1 MRVGI
6 FTDTYRPQVNGV
18 VSSITTLEKE
28 LRKKGHKVYII
39 TTTDPDAK
47 AIEPNVLRIP
57 SIEFKPAPQYRLGL
71 VYSAK
76 IIKKISK
83 LDLDVIHCQTEW
95 GVGTFARFVA
105 TKLEIPLIHTYHT
118 LYEYYGHY
126 IFGNHLK
133 NQRKKVAAA
142 ISKFYC
148 ERCNELIVPTRKV
161 AVILK
166 SYGIKKEPNIIPTG
180 IYVDKFYR
188 ENYTDEDREFI
199 RESFGVEKDDFLCV
213 YVGRVAQEKS
223 IDVLI
228 DMFSK
233 ISDPKCKFMI
243 VGKSYGDTGDKLKEQ
258 AKKLGI
264 SDRVIFV
271 GEVPHEK
278 VAIYYQIGE
287 VFLNASVSET
297 QGLTFVEAMVAK
309 VPVNARYDLN
319 LEDLLVETEAG
330 LVYRNEEEFI
340 ENIKK
345 LKEDIEFRKKMIE
358 NAFTVSMD
366 YTAENFGNRVE
377 ALYKKTIEE
386 YDSSESFT
394 LFRGEKFIQQ
404 IRRWASPKSSDRS
417 PWRKWCRSYIK

>member
-1 MRVGI
+1 
-6 FTDTYRPQVNGV
+6 
-18 VSSITTLEKE
+18 
-28 LRKKGHKVYII
+28 
-39 TTTDPDAK
+39 
-47 AIEPNVLRIP
+47 
-57 SIEFKPAPQYRLGL
+57 
-71 VYSAK
+71 
-76 IIKKISK
+76 
-83 LDLDVIHCQTEW
+83 
-95 GVGTFARFVA
+95 
-105 TKLEIPLIHTYHT
+105 
-118 LYEYYGHY
+118 
-126 IFGNHLK
+126 
-133 NQRKKVAAA
+133 
-142 ISKFYC
+142 
-148 ERCNELIVPTRKV
+148 
-161 AVILK
+161 
-166 SYGIKKEPNIIPTG
+166 
-180 IYVDKFYR
+180 
-188 ENYTDEDREFI
+188 
-199 RESFGVEKDDFLCV
+199 
-213 YVGRVAQEKS
+213 
-223 IDVLI
+223 
-228 DMFSK
+228 
-233 ISDPKCKFMI
+233 MI

-319 LEDLLVETEAG
+319 LEDLLVENEAG

-340 ENIKK
+340 KNIKK
-345 LKEDIEFRKKMIE
+345 LKEDTEFRKKMIE
-358 NAFTVSMD
+358 KAFTVSMD

-417 PWRKWCRSYIK
+417 PWRK

>member
-1 MRVGI
+1 
-6 FTDTYRPQVNGV
+6 
-18 VSSITTLEKE
+18 
-28 LRKKGHKVYII
+28 
-39 TTTDPDAK
+39 
-47 AIEPNVLRIP
+47 
-57 SIEFKPAPQYRLGL
+57 
-71 VYSAK
+71 
-76 IIKKISK
+76 

-345 LKEDIEFRKKMIE
+345 LKEDIEFRKKMIK

-417 PWRKWCRSYIK
+417 PWRK